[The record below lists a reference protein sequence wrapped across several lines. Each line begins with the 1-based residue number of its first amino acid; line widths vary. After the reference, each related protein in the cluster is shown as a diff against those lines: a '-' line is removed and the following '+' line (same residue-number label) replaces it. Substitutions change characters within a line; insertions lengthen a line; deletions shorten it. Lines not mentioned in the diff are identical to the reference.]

1 MGTTGATAAAVLAG
15 SLGPQRTRLL
25 AEVRG
30 RSLHLRPG
38 DPVPPDAGPRP
49 DTIVSEVWLAS
60 QADLPAAVRRLAD
73 LLAPGGRLLVL
84 EPERALGWRG
94 LAGFL
99 TVGSAGSHL
108 DRQHLDRLHLDRDVS
123 GALWSAGLRV
133 VDADHRV
140 AAGASRPLR
149 HWLLAVA
156 CHPPTAPYAATAPQ
170 EPS

>member
-15 SLGPQRTRLL
+15 SLGQRRARLL

-30 RSLHLRPG
+30 ATLHLRPG
-38 DPVPPDAGPRP
+38 DPTPSAADPRP

-99 TVGSAGSHL
+99 TVGSAG
-108 DRQHLDRLHLDRDVS
+108 LHLDRDVS
-123 GALWSAGLRV
+123 GALWAAGLRV
-133 VDADHRV
+133 VDADHQV
-140 AAGASRPLR
+140 AAGAPRPLR

-156 CHPPTAPYAATAPQ
+156 CHPPTAPLGDPAASASVPK
-170 EPS
+170 ESS

>member
-15 SLGPQRTRLL
+15 SLGPQRARLL

-60 QADLPAAVRRLAD
+60 QPDLPASVRRLMD

-94 LAGFL
+94 LVGFL
-99 TVGSAGSHL
+99 TLGSGGPHP
-108 DRQHLDRLHLDRDVS
+108 DHLHLDRDVS
-123 GALWSAGLRV
+123 GALWAAGLRV
-133 VDADHRV
+133 VDAEHRV
-140 AAGASRPLR
+140 VAGASRPLR
-149 HWLLAVA
+149 HWLLAMA
-156 CHPPTAPYAATAPQ
+156 CHPSTAPYAGTAPQ

>member
-15 SLGPQRTRLL
+15 SLGPRRARLL
-25 AEVRG
+25 AEVQG
-30 RSLHLRPG
+30 RTLHLRPG
-38 DPVPPDAGPRP
+38 DPVPPADGPRW

-99 TVGSAGSHL
+99 TVGSAG
-108 DRQHLDRLHLDRDVS
+108 LHLDRNVS
-123 GALWSAGLRV
+123 GALWAAGLRV
-133 VDADHRV
+133 TDADHQV
-140 AAGASRPLR
+140 AAGAPGPLR

-156 CHPPTAPYAATAPQ
+156 CHPPTAPLGDPAPSGSVPK
-170 EPS
+170 ESS